1 MVQQFQREMH
11 VEFRLLGALEVT
23 EGGQRLD
30 LGGVRQHTVL
40 AVLLLEANRPV
51 AVGRLMEAIYGDDP
65 PATSRAQV
73 QICISAL
80 RRLFGAR
87 GHDQMI
93 VTRSQGYALRTDS
106 EQIDAHRFESL
117 VLKARQARDNRDV
130 DEAVRQYRE
139 ALSLWR
145 GPALEGIESRMVQAA
160 ASWLDEERLA
170 ANEDCV
176 QLELDLGRHHEL
188 VTELR
193 RLVEEH
199 PLRERLLGQ
208 FMTALYRSGRQ
219 AEALQVYRDAR
230 RMMIDELGIEP
241 NERLQQLEHGILT
254 ADESLDAP
262 PERDSARIS
271 VAEPA
276 APPPVPGMLPSGIAD
291 FIGRHGHLD
300 EIRHRLTQVSDGMA
314 RFAVPIIA
322 IAGRAG
328 IGKTT
333 IAVHAAHSV
342 ADHYPDGQLFA
353 HMHGGVS
360 RPVSPMQV
368 LERFLR
374 ALGVPGTALPDGLEE
389 RAETYRTLLADRRML
404 IVLDDV
410 GSESQVLPLLPGNP
424 ASAVIV
430 TSRSRLVGLAG
441 ATHIDVDLFDS
452 AQSVD
457 LLAQVAGGGRV
468 ASEQSSAEAL
478 ADLCGHLP
486 LALRIAG
493 ARLAARPHWTVEQ
506 LVDRLRDETR
516 RLDEL
521 MHGEMGIRASLSL
534 TYDNISEEAR
544 RLLRR
549 LAILDSHVFSVW
561 TGAALLD
568 RSFIE
573 AQDLL
578 DNLADAHLVEVTVG
592 RGTHTQYRFHDLVK
606 VFARERLAAEEP
618 VAERKAALS
627 RVLGSLLSLTD
638 AARSREFGSDVLARM
653 ESVIPRPLPEKLV
666 EQLVAEPMAWFERER
681 HLLVSGIRQAA
692 QAGFVELCW
701 RLAANAAM
709 FFESRVYLDDWR
721 ETHELALEAARQAG
735 DRRGQAEMLYTIG
748 SLSFSEQRF
757 DDARRELDAAVR
769 LFEEVGDEL
778 RIALA
783 IRSIAVLERINGRF
797 AEAVANYEKALQV
810 FHTAGDHVS
819 AAHTLHSLAQ
829 VRLDCDDLD
838 SAKSLLSEALT
849 RSKAGGDRR
858 VTAQVL
864 HRMGQAHLQAGEFGL
879 SAGAFEESLTVVRDI
894 GDSIGEA
901 FALHGLGVARLRQG
915 RITEAG
921 ETLRE
926 ALRLATSSRH
936 RLAEAR
942 VMSGLG
948 EIAIANGEN
957 DQAAAHLRR
966 AASLFRGMQMP
977 LLEAQTLIML
987 SDALYATGDYDEADD
1002 AMTRTLDLADRIDPR
1017 AGRQV
1022 RDRLSRTR
1030 RARPDARGGLRISD
1044 GLGPVVRT

>member
-1 MVQQFQREMH
+1 M
-11 VEFRLLGALEVT
+11 EFRLLGALEVT
-23 EGGQRLD
+23 ADGQRLD

-51 AVGRLMEAIYGDDP
+51 PVHRLMEAIYGDDP

-80 RRLFGAR
+80 RRLFGAY
-87 GHDQMI
+87 GGEQMI
-93 VTRSQGYALRTDS
+93 VTRSQGYAFRIDS
-106 EQIDAHRFESL
+106 ERIDTHHFESL
-117 VLKARQARDNRDV
+117 VLKARQARDNRGLE
-130 DEAVRQYRE
+130 EAVRHYRD
-139 ALSLWR
+139 ALALWR
-145 GPALEGIESRMVQAA
+145 GPALEGIESRIVQSA

-176 QLELDLGRHHEL
+176 QLELDLGRHHE
-188 VTELR
+188 VVSELR

-208 FMTALYRSGRQ
+208 LMTALYRSGRQ

-241 NERLQQLEHGILT
+241 NERLQQLEHAILT
-254 ADESLDAP
+254 ADESLDP
-262 PERDSARIS
+262 PSRETVRVA
-271 VAEPA
+271 AEP
-276 APPPVPGMLPSGIAD
+276 PPPPAPVAVPGMLPAGIAD
-291 FIGRHGHLD
+291 FIGRHGQVE
-300 EIRHRLTQVSDGMA
+300 EIRQRLTRVSDGAA
-314 RFAVPIIA
+314 RFAVPIVA

-342 ADHYPDGQLFA
+342 ADAFPDGQLFA
-353 HMHGGVS
+353 DMHGGIS

-374 ALGVPGTALPDGLEE
+374 ALGVPGNSLPDGLEE
-389 RAETYRTLLADRRML
+389 RAETYRTLLADRKML

-410 GSESQVLPLLPGNP
+410 SNESQVLPLLPGNP
-424 ASAVIV
+424 ASGVIV

-441 ATHIDVDLFDS
+441 AMHVDVDLFDTT
-452 AQSVD
+452 QSVD
-457 LLAQVAGGGRV
+457 LLSQVAGQERV
-468 ASEQSSAEAL
+468 ESEKSSAEVL
-478 ADLCGHLP
+478 AELCGHLP

-493 ARLAARPHWTVEQ
+493 ARLAARPHWSVDQ
-506 LVDRLRDETR
+506 LVERLRDETR

-521 MHGEMGIRASLSL
+521 MHGEMGIRASISL
-534 TYDNISEEAR
+534 TYEGISEEAR

-549 LAILDSHVFSVW
+549 LAILDSHIFSVW

-568 RSFIE
+568 RPLVE

-578 DNLADAHLVEVTVG
+578 DDLADAHLVEVTSG
-592 RGTHTQYRFHDLVK
+592 RGPHTQYRIHDLIR

-627 RVLGSLLSLTD
+627 RVLGSLLALIG
-638 AARSREFGSDVLARM
+638 AARIREFGADVLARD
-653 ESVIPRPLPEKLV
+653 EITIPRPLPEKLID
-666 EQLVAEPMAWFERER
+666 QLVAEPMTWFERER
-681 HLLVSGIRQAA
+681 YLLVCGIRQAA
-692 QAGFVELCW
+692 QAGFAELCW

-721 ETHELALEAARQAG
+721 ETHEVALEAARQAG

-757 DDARRELDAAVR
+757 DEARHELEAAVR
-769 LFEEVGDEL
+769 LFQEVGDDH

-797 AEAVANYEKALQV
+797 AEAVANYEKALEV
-810 FHTAGDHVS
+810 FHSAGDHVS

-829 VRLDCDDLD
+829 LRLDCDDPD
-838 SAKSLLSEALT
+838 GAKTLLAEALT
-849 RSKAGGDRR
+849 RSKSGGDRR

-879 SAGAFEESLTVVRDI
+879 SAGAFEEALTVVRAI

-901 FALHGLGVARLRQG
+901 LALHGLGIARLRQG
-915 RITEAG
+915 KVVEAE
-921 ETLRE
+921 ETLRT
-926 ALRLATSSRH
+926 ALQLATDSRH

-942 VMSGLG
+942 VLAGLG
-948 EIAIANGEN
+948 ELHNALGEP

-977 LLEAQTLIML
+977 LYEAQTLIML
-987 SDALYATGDYDEADD
+987 SEALYATGYYGEADD
-1002 AMTRTLDLADRIDPR
+1002 AMARTLDLADRIDAR
-1017 AGRQV
+1017 AGQHV
-1022 RDRLSRTR
+1022 REQLFRTQN
-1030 RARPDARGGLRISD
+1030 ARPGLRGGLRVVD
-1044 GLGPVVRT
+1044 GLGR